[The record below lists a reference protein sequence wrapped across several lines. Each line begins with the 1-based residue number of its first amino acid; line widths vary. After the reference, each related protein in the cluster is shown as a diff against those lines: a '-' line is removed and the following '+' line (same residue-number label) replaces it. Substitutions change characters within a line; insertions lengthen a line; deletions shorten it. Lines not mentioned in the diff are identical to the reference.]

1 MKLERRFILAL
12 AALGLAMAVWM
23 AVTVALVWATLE
35 PEARAS
41 LAAVLGSR
49 LVLLGLSWGLA
60 LMLVAAGLKV
70 LWRRYVSAPAR
81 LLEETRVLLTA
92 SAAQQLK
99 LRGNAE
105 MRALTAAINTLA
117 KQRDRLRADMAQQV
131 AQASGRVRQEKNR
144 LAALMSE
151 LTQAV
156 VVCNLD
162 GRILLYNNRARLQ
175 FQAFSQTP
183 GLADGAELIGIGRSI
198 YAVFE
203 RQLVIHALENIQQR
217 LERGAASPSTQF
229 VTTTPSGQ
237 LLRVQIAPVR
247 PGEID
252 ERNVDAVSGF
262 VLMLDN
268 VTRNFEQESLRD
280 QLLHGLTE
288 GSRSSLAS
296 MQAALDMLGY
306 ADLEPEMRERF
317 MGVLHEELAAMSERI
332 TNLVQHSTQ
341 GLKTRW
347 PLEEMAGTD
356 LMTAAQRQIQNHCQR
371 SVTVD
376 TVDESLWLKVE
387 SFTLLQALTYLSSRL
402 VDEFEVKFLRLRLQ
416 QVGARGQLDLI
427 WTGHAMSSETVMT
440 WEMDD
445 MRFGAQS
452 TPLTVRDVVERHGG
466 EMWFERER
474 IRHEAFFRFLLPLAS
489 AQEQLEATQLQH
501 SDSRPEFYD
510 FDLFQVTE
518 STSALD
524 DRLLSEL
531 SYTVFDTETTG
542 LNPSA
547 GDAIIQLGAVRIVN
561 GHLLR
566 HECFDQLVDPVRS
579 IPTESI
585 QIHGITQDEVLDK
598 PRIDAVL
605 PALHAFAQDT
615 VLVAHNAAFDMK
627 FLQLQE
633 LATGVTFH
641 QPVLDTLLLSAVVH
655 PQQESHQLEA
665 IAERFNITV
674 VGRHTA
680 LGDAIMTAEVLLRLI
695 PLLGEMGIHTLR
707 QARAASQKTYYARLK
722 Y

>member
-1 MKLERRFILAL
+1 MRVERRLILAI
-12 AALGLAMAVWM
+12 AALGLAMAAWM
-23 AVTVALVWATLE
+23 GVSAALVWSTLAPAQRE
-35 PEARAS
+35 SVDALLGPTMVLLVTS
-41 LAAVLGSR
+41 WGLTLVLAAV
-49 LVLLGLSWGLA
+49 
-60 LMLVAAGLKV
+60 GLKV

-81 LLEETRVLLTA
+81 LLEDTRVLLAA
-92 SAAQQLK
+92 SSAQQLTV
-99 LRGNAE
+99 RGNAE
-105 MRALTAAINTLA
+105 MRALTAAINALA
-117 KQRDRLRADMAQQV
+117 EQRDRLREDMAQQV

-144 LAALMSE
+144 LAALMAE
-151 LTQAV
+151 LTQSV

-162 GRILLYNNRARLQ
+162 GRILLYNNHARLQ
-175 FQAFSQTP
+175 FRAFSVTP
-183 GLADGAELIGIGRSI
+183 GLSDGAELIGIGRSI
-198 YAVFE
+198 YVVFD
-203 RQLVIHALENIQQR
+203 RQLVTHALENIAQH
-217 LERGAASPSTQF
+217 LVRGAASPSTQF
-229 VTTTPSGQ
+229 VTATPSGQ
-237 LLRVQIAPVR
+237 LLRVRMAPVR
-247 PGEID
+247 PGETD
-252 ERNVDAVSGF
+252 ERNVDAFSGF

-268 VTRNFEQESLRD
+268 VTQDFEQESLRD

-317 MGVLHEELAAMSERI
+317 MAVLREELTAMSARI
-332 TNLVQHSTQ
+332 TDLAQRSSE
-341 GLKTRW
+341 GLNTRW
-347 PLEEMAGTD
+347 PMEEMLGAD
-356 LMTAAQRQIQNHCQR
+356 LLSAAQRQIENHCQR
-371 SVTVD
+371 SVSLD
-376 TVDESLWLKVE
+376 SVDESLWLKVE

-402 VDEFEVKFLRLRLQ
+402 VDEFEVKFLRLRLR
-416 QVGARGQLDLI
+416 QVGSRGQLDLI
-427 WTGHAMSSETVMT
+427 WTGHAVSSETVMT
-440 WEMDD
+440 WEIDP

-474 IRHEAFFRFLLPLAS
+474 VRHEAFFRFLLPLAS

-542 LNPSA
+542 LDPSA
-547 GDAIIQLGAVRIVN
+547 GDQIIELGAVRIVN
-561 GHLLR
+561 GHLFR
-566 HECFDQLVDPVRS
+566 HECFNQLVDPGRPIS
-579 IPTESI
+579 TASI
-585 QIHGITQDEVLDK
+585 QIHGITQDRVLGK
-598 PRIDAVL
+598 PRLGAVL

-615 VLVAHNAAFDMK
+615 VLVGHNAAFDMK

-633 LATGVTFH
+633 DATGVAFH

-655 PQQESHQLEA
+655 PQQESHELEA

-674 VGRHTA
+674 SGRHTA
-680 LGDAIMTAEVLLRLI
+680 LGDAIMTAEVMLRLI
-695 PLLGEMGIHTLR
+695 PLLGVIGIHTLR
-707 QARAASQKTYYARLK
+707 QARAAAQKTYYARLK